1 MCHGD
6 EKQKGGLRLDSFDAM
21 NLGGDS
27 GEPAII
33 PGDAAASLLYR
44 AINGT
49 HEDLSMPPK
58 ERGGGPLT
66 PEQIATI
73 KAWIDAGAWDA
84 PAEKAAA
91 DAAIDPI
98 QGKAPGE
105 HWHWAYRPLRA
116 PSVPTVSSAGWA
128 RSDIDRFVLAKLESM
143 GLPPSPEAEPLTLL
157 RRLSLDLI
165 GLPPTI
171 EEADAFIAAW
181 NAADEPREREQTKA
195 RRDALYVRTV
205 DRLLASPH
213 YGERW
218 ALVWLDL
225 ARFADSHGYEKDGL
239 RIMWPWR
246 DWVIDALNRDVPFDQ
261 FTIEQLA
268 GDELKSPTLRQRI
281 ATGFHRNTPI
291 NEEGGTD
298 PEEFRVEAVL
308 DRANTTAS
316 VWLGATMS
324 CAQCH
329 DHKFDPI
336 SQKEYFQFLAYFNKD
351 EDDAKIVGPSEKRA
365 AGPMVPAGAQ
375 DAMDTCE
382 SLWSERESLRAR
394 LQPDLRETSDEQ
406 AAWEAAARASADG
419 LASPGFWAL
428 LTPTS
433 AKALRGDGASVAIE
447 LAPQSDGSILATG
460 ENPPKAEYTLD
471 LPWPAAL
478 AGKPITGLRLEVHP
492 DPSTPTKFA
501 GRSDNGNWVLSSL
514 GVSRVGVDAT
524 EAPATLIAASA
535 DYWRDNIDPEKD
547 WAPALAIDGH
557 DDGRGWATHPR
568 FDRPHVMVAR
578 LASPLEPR
586 EGATL
591 RVRLGQKWGDKH
603 TLARFTLSA
612 TGDASP
618 AMPVPEHIK
627 KLLAVDPDKRTPED
641 RRTLASHWA
650 LINPALDRERQRARE
665 VDAEFAR
672 LAPARAMVLG
682 KNHTPRVTHVFER
695 GNFLTPGEPVEPGV
709 PSVFASV
716 AGTPDAPTR
725 LGLARWLVDAKNPLT
740 PRVHANRLWARLFGH
755 ALVETE
761 EDFGTQG
768 DPPTHPELL
777 DHLATQFISSGWSQK
792 QLLRSVVLSATYRQS
807 SRAGADLREVD
818 PSNKWLAR
826 GARFRLDAELV
837 RDQALAASG
846 LLSRKMF
853 GPSVFPPQPE
863 GIWTQ
868 IYSGD
873 QWKESVG
880 EDRHRR
886 GLYTF
891 IRRTSPY
898 PTFSGMDAP
907 SREVS
912 CTRRPRTNTPLQ
924 ALALMNDPQFVEA
937 AGALAVRMLRASADD
952 PARIEHGWRRCLTR
966 TPTQAELA
974 RVLKL
979 VGDERNR
986 FQGDAKGAGELARAC
1001 VVDRAGIEDHEL
1013 AAWTIAASVLL
1024 NLDEIVTRE

>member
-6 EKQKGGLRLDSFDAM
+6 EKQKGGLRLDSLDAM
-21 NLGGDS
+21 KLGGDS
-27 GEPAII
+27 GEPSIL
-33 PGDAAASLLYR
+33 PGDSAGSLLYR
-44 AINGT
+44 AITGT
-49 HEDLSMPPK
+49 HQDLSMPPK
-58 ERGGGPLT
+58 GGPLSS
-66 PEQIATI
+66 EQIATI

-84 PAEKAAA
+84 PGESAPANSPNDTNQAANA
-91 DAAIDPI
+91 
-98 QGKAPGE
+98 GE
-105 HWHWAYRPLRA
+105 HWHWAYRTLRA
-116 PSVPTVSSAGWA
+116 PSVPAVSNSAWP
-128 RSDIDRFVLAKLESM
+128 RNDIDCFVLATLESKSM
-143 GLPPSPEAEPLTLL
+143 VPSPEAEPLTLL

-171 EEADAFIAAW
+171 EEANAFIAAW
-181 NAADEPREREQTKA
+181 NAAGDQHDPEQA
-195 RRDALYVRTV
+195 RAQRDALYERTV
-205 DRLLASPH
+205 DRLLDSPH

-218 ALVWLDL
+218 ALLWLDL
-225 ARFADSHGYEKDGL
+225 ARYADSHGYEKDGL

-246 DWVIDALNRDVPFDQ
+246 DWVIDALNRDVPFDR

-268 GDELKSPTLRQRI
+268 GDELESPTLRQRI

-298 PEEFRVEAVL
+298 PEEFRIEAVL

-336 SQKEYFQFLAYFNKD
+336 SQKEYFQFLAYFNQD

-375 DAMDTCE
+375 DSMDTCE
-382 SLWSERESLRAR
+382 SLWKEREALRAR
-394 LQPDLRETSDEQ
+394 LQPDPRDVSEDQ
-406 AAWEAAARASADG
+406 ALWEASARASADG
-419 LASPGFWAL
+419 LASPGAWAL

-433 AKALRGDGASVAIE
+433 TKALRGDGTNVAIE
-447 LAPQSDGSILATG
+447 LTPQRNGSIIATG

-471 LPWPAAL
+471 IPWPVAL
-478 AGKPITGLRLEVHP
+478 TNKPITGLRLEVHP
-492 DPSTPTKFA
+492 DSSTPTKFA

-514 GVSRVGVDAT
+514 GVSRIDADAT
-524 EAPATLIAASA
+524 ETPATLVAASA
-535 DYWRDNIDPEKD
+535 DYWRDSIDPEKD
-547 WAPALAIDGH
+547 WPPALAIDGH

-568 FDRPHVMVAR
+568 FDAPHVLVAR
-578 LASPLEPR
+578 FAEPLQPRNGAS
-586 EGATL
+586 L

-603 TLARFTLSA
+603 TLACFTLSA
-612 TGDASP
+612 TSDASP

-627 KLLAVDPDKRTPED
+627 KALAIDPVQRTPED
-641 RRTLASHWA
+641 RRTLAAHWA
-650 LINPALDRERQRARE
+650 HINPALDRDRSRARE
-665 VDAEFAR
+665 VDAELAR
-672 LAPARAMVLG
+672 LAPTRAMVLG
-682 KNHTPRVTHVFER
+682 KNHTPRTTHVFER

-709 PSVFASV
+709 PAVLASV
-716 AGTPDAPTR
+716 AGTPGSPTR

-755 ALVETE
+755 GLVETE

-777 DHLATQFISSGWSQK
+777 DHLATQFVSGAWSQK
-792 QLLRSVVLSATYRQS
+792 QLLRSIVLSSTYRQS
-807 SRAGADLREVD
+807 SRLDATSLEAD

-826 GARFRLDAELV
+826 GARFRVDAELV

-846 LLSRKMF
+846 LLSPTLF
-853 GPSVFPPQPE
+853 GPSVFPPQPD

-873 QWKESVG
+873 QWKESTG
-880 EDRHRR
+880 QDRVRR

-907 SREVS
+907 SREVV

-937 AGALAVRMLRASADD
+937 AGALAVNMLRASADD
-952 PARIEHGWRRCLTR
+952 AARIEHGWRRCVTR
-966 TPTQAELA
+966 NPTQSELS
-974 RVLKL
+974 RLLKL
-979 VGDERNR
+979 VKDERAR
-986 FQGDAKGAGELARAC
+986 FQGDAKAASELASAC
-1001 VVDRAGIEDHEL
+1001 VLDHAGLEDHEL
-1013 AAWTIAASVLL
+1013 AAWTIAASVIL
-1024 NLDEIVTRE
+1024 NLDEVVTKE